1 MVRCKNAGGGPGDDE
16 RRPPSSGRDKG
27 KGQMQ
32 DPAKKKKHKRLDRD
46 TQMAIAIVEAA
57 GCAKRGG
64 RGGSLRIEDP
74 DPARVDRAIQMIAAD
89 AP

>member
-1 MVRCKNAGGGPGDDE
+1 
-16 RRPPSSGRDKG
+16 
-27 KGQMQ
+27 
-32 DPAKKKKHKRLDRD
+32 
-46 TQMAIAIVEAA
+46 MAIAIAEVAA
-57 GCAKRGG
+57 SAERGG